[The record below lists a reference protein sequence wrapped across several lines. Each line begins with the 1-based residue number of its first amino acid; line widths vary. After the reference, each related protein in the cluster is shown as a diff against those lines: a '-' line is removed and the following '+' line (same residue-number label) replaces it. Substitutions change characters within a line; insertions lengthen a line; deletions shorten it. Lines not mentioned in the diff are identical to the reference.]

1 MRDGTLISEIVIFHS
16 IFRKLFT
23 SILQGSVSSSVS
35 GAGLLQAEPNVAD
48 SYRDKHRGLQK
59 EDIANIGFAIPPYL
73 CLVIKQMIIM
83 KIFGLPGTSFS
94 PRRAIGVDVLKRSVA
109 KKTGVP
115 LTKSGAERKIGRT
128 IIKAVGKLFEK

>member
-1 MRDGTLISEIVIFHS
+1 M
-16 IFRKLFT
+16 
-23 SILQGSVSSSVS
+23 
-35 GAGLLQAEPNVAD
+35 
-48 SYRDKHRGLQK
+48 QK
-59 EDIANIGFAIPPYL
+59 EGIANIGFAIPSYL
-73 CLVIKQMIIM
+73 CLEIKQ

-94 PRRAIGVDVLKRSVA
+94 PRRAIGEDVLKRTVA

>member
-1 MRDGTLISEIVIFHS
+1 
-16 IFRKLFT
+16 
-23 SILQGSVSSSVS
+23 
-35 GAGLLQAEPNVAD
+35 
-48 SYRDKHRGLQK
+48 
-59 EDIANIGFAIPPYL
+59 
-73 CLVIKQMIIM
+73 M

-115 LTKSGAERKIGRT
+115 LTKSGVERKIGRT

>member
-1 MRDGTLISEIVIFHS
+1 
-16 IFRKLFT
+16 
-23 SILQGSVSSSVS
+23 
-35 GAGLLQAEPNVAD
+35 
-48 SYRDKHRGLQK
+48 LQK

-73 CLVIKQMIIM
+73 CLEIKQ

-94 PRRAIGVDVLKRSVA
+94 PRRAIGEDVLKRTVA

>member
-1 MRDGTLISEIVIFHS
+1 M
-16 IFRKLFT
+16 
-23 SILQGSVSSSVS
+23 
-35 GAGLLQAEPNVAD
+35 
-48 SYRDKHRGLQK
+48 QK

-73 CLVIKQMIIM
+73 CLEIKQ

-94 PRRAIGVDVLKRSVA
+94 PRRAIGVDVLKRTVA

-128 IIKAVGKLFEK
+128 IIKAVEKKKEK

>member
-1 MRDGTLISEIVIFHS
+1 
-16 IFRKLFT
+16 
-23 SILQGSVSSSVS
+23 
-35 GAGLLQAEPNVAD
+35 
-48 SYRDKHRGLQK
+48 
-59 EDIANIGFAIPPYL
+59 
-73 CLVIKQMIIM
+73 M

>member
-1 MRDGTLISEIVIFHS
+1 M
-16 IFRKLFT
+16 
-23 SILQGSVSSSVS
+23 
-35 GAGLLQAEPNVAD
+35 
-48 SYRDKHRGLQK
+48 
-59 EDIANIGFAIPPYL
+59 NIELSTFL
-73 CLVIKQMIIM
+73 CLCLEIKRMRIM

-94 PRRAIGVDVLKRSVA
+94 PRRAIGVDVLKRTVA

>member
-1 MRDGTLISEIVIFHS
+1 M
-16 IFRKLFT
+16 
-23 SILQGSVSSSVS
+23 
-35 GAGLLQAEPNVAD
+35 
-48 SYRDKHRGLQK
+48 QK

-73 CLVIKQMIIM
+73 CLEIKQ

-94 PRRAIGVDVLKRSVA
+94 PRRAIGVDVLKRTVA